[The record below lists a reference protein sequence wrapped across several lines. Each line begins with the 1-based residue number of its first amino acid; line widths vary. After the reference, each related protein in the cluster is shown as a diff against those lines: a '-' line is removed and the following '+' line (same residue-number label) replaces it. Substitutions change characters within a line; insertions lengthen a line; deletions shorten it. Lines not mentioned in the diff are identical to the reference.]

1 MGILCVTAN
10 PAVDRVGVVPVLQ
23 PGTIHR
29 PQALRVSAGGKGVNV
44 ARVVVQLGEEAVAS
58 VLLAGYSG
66 RWMAQAMR
74 QDGIV
79 CLASWTNGE
88 TRSCLSILDETTGGL
103 TEFYESGIDVSR
115 SAWERFETQTVEAI
129 RAAGAVTL
137 SGSLP
142 NGAPEAAYAEFV
154 AAAHEVPVPCLV
166 DTTGP
171 PLDRALVNRPHL
183 VKLNGAE
190 ASSWAGWSVSS
201 PDTAFSAAEKL
212 VEAGARAAL
221 VSLGRAGAVLVTGR
235 GEGYLGHAPEVA
247 TRASVGSGDAMLA
260 GLALNAAR
268 GGSWAEGLRWGL
280 ASGAANAEHLGA
292 GQVDRE
298 RVEMLYRE
306 IELVRRQA

>member
-103 TEFYESGIDVSR
+103 TEFYELGIDVSR

-154 AAAHEVPVPCLV
+154 AAAHEVQVPCLV
-166 DTTGP
+166 DTTGA

-201 PDTAFSAAEKL
+201 SRHCLFS
-212 VEAGARAAL
+212 G
-221 VSLGRAGAVLVTGR
+221 
-235 GEGYLGHAPEVA
+235 
-247 TRASVGSGDAMLA
+247 
-260 GLALNAAR
+260 
-268 GGSWAEGLRWGL
+268 
-280 ASGAANAEHLGA
+280 
-292 GQVDRE
+292 
-298 RVEMLYRE
+298 
-306 IELVRRQA
+306 